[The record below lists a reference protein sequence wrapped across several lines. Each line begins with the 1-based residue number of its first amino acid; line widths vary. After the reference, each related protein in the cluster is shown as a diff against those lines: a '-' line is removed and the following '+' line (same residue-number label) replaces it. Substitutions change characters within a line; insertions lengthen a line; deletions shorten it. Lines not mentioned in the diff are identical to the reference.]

1 MTGTGQTC
9 ALVDRRR
16 ARPMQEMD
24 PAARYRH
31 EQRLAGVG
39 KGPPKPIRR
48 RRTDC
53 KEIDWSGFALKE
65 AARTLLGRPCR
76 RWASIIPGQEPSSF
90 RSPRQQL
97 NLAARGVLQHAR

>member
-31 EQRLAGVG
+31 ELRLAGVG

-53 KEIDWSGFALKE
+53 KEIDWSGFAAQGGCTHITGSALPPM
-65 AARTLLGRPCR
+65 G
-76 RWASIIPGQEPSSF
+76 
-90 RSPRQQL
+90 
-97 NLAARGVLQHAR
+97 

>member
-1 MTGTGQTC
+1 MSALHLPKTPWSGMRMTGTGQTC

-31 EQRLAGVG
+31 ELRLAGWERAHRNQSGAGARIVRRSI
-39 KGPPKPIRR
+39 GPG
-48 RRTDC
+48 
-53 KEIDWSGFALKE
+53 SLLKE

-76 RWASIIPGQEPSSF
+76 RWASIIPGQE
-90 RSPRQQL
+90 
-97 NLAARGVLQHAR
+97 